1 MNTNHPP
8 GLYNLF
14 SNIWLYFGYNRQEH
28 EHILRKIKAMH
39 GITKLICIDDLCK
52 FWISGIGGQGV
63 NGESY
68 DSAIRQQL
76 ILDRRAKLNTVYK
89 HISGQ
94 IDIAL
99 CANNPDNA
107 PAVLGLYTLNPLAF
121 ECLIGAYLYYLNKR
135 AAMSLANSA
144 KSLSSKITGIDYQ
157 MTEEM
162 KQFLFLVCSVEP
174 T

>member
-1 MNTNHPP
+1 MNTDNPP

-52 FWISGIGGQGV
+52 FWISGIGGQSA

-68 DSAIRQQL
+68 DPSIRQQM
-76 ILDRRAKLNTVYK
+76 ILDRRAKLAAVYK

-94 IDIAL
+94 IDITL
-99 CANNPDNA
+99 RANNPDSA
-107 PAVLGLYTLNPLAF
+107 PTVLGLYTLNPLAF
-121 ECLIGAYLYYLNKR
+121 ECLIGSYLYYLNRR

-144 KSLSSKITGIDYQ
+144 KSLSSKISGLEYQ

-162 KQFLFLVCSVEP
+162 KQFLFLVCSGE
-174 T
+174 TT